1 MKMETSINNNRSFP
15 EGLAVE
21 FYFDRETEEKVFA
34 FREALY
40 RQGIS
45 RIQGLL
51 NDKPHI
57 SLGVLPKNNSE
68 KVIKLTEEF
77 SRSINSF
84 QFELNAVGVFPTPE
98 NVFFLIPIPNR
109 KLLSIHA
116 RFQRL
121 LKKEGLPVSDY
132 YLPGKWVPHCTLE
145 FNLPDEDLSRA
156 ILLSKAQFKPI
167 TGTIK
172 QIGVVAFRP
181 IEYLAHF
188 DL

>member
-1 MKMETSINNNRSFP
+1 MMDKVSNQNRSYP

-21 FYFDRETEEKVFA
+21 FYFDPETEAKVFA
-34 FREALY
+34 FRDTLY
-40 RQGIS
+40 RQGIT

-57 SLGVLPKNNSE
+57 SLGVFPKNASE
-68 KVIKLTEEF
+68 KLIDLTGEF
-77 SRSINSF
+77 SKSVKSF
-84 QFELNAVGVFPTPE
+84 QFELSALGIFPTPE
-98 NVFFLIPIPNR
+98 NVFFLIPVPSR
-109 KLLSIHA
+109 TMLSIHG
-116 RFQRL
+116 RFHRL
-121 LKKEGLPVSDY
+121 VKKEGLPVSEY

-145 FNLPDEDLSRA
+145 FNLPEEDLCRA
-156 ILLSKAQFKPI
+156 LLLSKAQFKPI
-167 TGTIK
+167 TGTII

>member
-1 MKMETSINNNRSFP
+1 MEKSTNNNRSYP

-21 FYFDRETEEKVFA
+21 FYFDQETEAKVFA
-34 FREALY
+34 FRDALY

-45 RIQGLL
+45 RIQGQM

-57 SLGVLPKNNSE
+57 SLGVFPKTNTDKLIN
-68 KVIKLTEEF
+68 LTEEF
-77 SRSINSF
+77 SQSLDSF
-84 QFELNAVGVFPTPE
+84 QFQLNAIGVFPTPE
-98 NVFFLIPIPNR
+98 NVFFLIPIPSR
-109 KLLSIHA
+109 KLLSIHS
-116 RFQRL
+116 RFHRL
-121 LKKEGLPVSDY
+121 LKKEDLLVSDY

-167 TGTIK
+167 TGTII

-181 IEYLAHF
+181 IEYMAHF

>member
-1 MKMETSINNNRSFP
+1 MGTTISNNLSYP

-21 FYFDRETEEKVFA
+21 FYFDPETEAKVFA
-34 FREALY
+34 FRDTLY

-57 SLGVLPKNNSE
+57 SLGVFPKIDAGRLIN
-68 KVIKLTEEF
+68 LTEEF
-77 SRSINSF
+77 SRSLDPFNF
-84 QFELNAVGVFPTPE
+84 QLNALGVFPTPE
-98 NVFFLIPIPNR
+98 NVFFLIPIPSR

-116 RFQRL
+116 RFHRMT
-121 LKKEGLPVSDY
+121 KKERIPVSNY
-132 YLPGKWVPHCTLE
+132 YLPEKWVPHCTLE
-145 FNLPDEDLSRA
+145 FNLPDEDLSRV
-156 ILLSKAQFKPI
+156 IQLSKAQFKPI
-167 TGTIK
+167 TGTII